1 MKTATIVYAK
11 SHLSALLAEVE
22 ADAAGAGVVITRR
35 GNACGASRPAAAS
48 GGGEGLTGLNC
59 TFGCP
64 LPPWRV

>member
-48 GGGEGLTGLNC
+48 GGGEGWLG
-59 TFGCP
+59 
-64 LPPWRV
+64 